1 MVDVEEDL
9 KPVHPISYHSIQ
21 NRQGY
26 KYDPGNI
33 VGSDSDMMNKLAVNM
48 IMSCCAFRLTDA
60 DRRKP
65 PKIGSII
72 TYRFQE
78 YTLDGVPRFPSYVG
92 ECRENIV

>member
-1 MVDVEEDL
+1 MRVF
-9 KPVHPISYHSIQ
+9 
-21 NRQGY
+21 G
-26 KYDPGNI
+26 
-33 VGSDSDMMNKLAVNM
+33 
-48 IMSCCAFRLTDA
+48 CCRLTDA

-92 ECRENIV
+92 ENRTQDTGRRTQDTGHRTQDIEHMTSNTRHRTHDTEHRKHDTEYKTKLMA